1 MGEGKGLS
9 RGRSAGAK
17 AAEGAA
23 GTLSPLIFGAASDL
37 LPAMQAFL
45 VTFSAVALAEMGDR
59 TQLLALILAARY
71 RKPWPI
77 IAGIFAAT
85 LFNHLA
91 AGALGIFLASWLTP
105 RLLDSIVAVS
115 LFAMAGWTLVPD
127 DACEPPKTTAKSAFL
142 ATLVLFF
149 LTEIGDKT
157 QIATAALAAAY
168 DNLVAVVAGSTLGM
182 LIADLPV
189 VFVGN
194 AFAARLPLKTIRIAA
209 ASLFALIAVLFA
221 VRAIGT

>member
-1 MGEGKGLS
+1 
-9 RGRSAGAK
+9 
-17 AAEGAA
+17 
-23 GTLSPLIFGAASDL
+23 
-37 LPAMQAFL
+37 MQAFL

-85 LFNHLA
+85 LFNHLV
-91 AGALGIFLASWLTP
+91 AGALGIWMASWLTP
-105 RLLDSIVAVS
+105 RLLDAIVALG
-115 LFAMAGWTLVPD
+115 LFVMAGWTLVPD
-127 DACEPPKTTAKSAFL
+127 DPCEPPQMTARSAFFT
-142 ATLVLFF
+142 TLVLFF

-168 DNLVAVVAGSTLGM
+168 QDLIAVVAGSTLGM
-182 LIADLPV
+182 LIADVPV

-194 AFAARLPLKTIRIAA
+194 AFAARLPLKAIRLAA
-209 ASLFALIAVLFA
+209 AGVFAVLGILFA
-221 VRAIGT
+221 VKAIIG